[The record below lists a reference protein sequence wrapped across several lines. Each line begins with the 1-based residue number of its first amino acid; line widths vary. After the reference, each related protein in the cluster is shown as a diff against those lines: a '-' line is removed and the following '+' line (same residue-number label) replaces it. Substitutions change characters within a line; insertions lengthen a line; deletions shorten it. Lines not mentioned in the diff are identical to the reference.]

1 MSEPTRSYLKVQYEL
16 RPAKQVER
24 RMLID
29 SLQMLM
35 EAGFQIR
42 SYKYTGMG
50 SVYFIDFMLFHRLL
64 GIRDM
69 LSVEYD
75 RNIAKRVE
83 FNRPFESVD
92 TEIAPIGQVI
102 PKLSKDL
109 KHLVWLDYDGVLR
122 SSHLQDI
129 ATATTYLSVGS
140 ILLITVDIEP
150 PTDEDSPEQW
160 RQHFVNEALDFF
172 DPSLQVKDFAKSKL
186 PKRNIEL
193 VAKAIHAGLA
203 GRRDAEFIPMFNF
216 VYKDGNQMLT
226 MGGMVGTSVE
236 KRRVRT
242 SALADSPYFR
252 GDFETE
258 PCVITVPRL
267 TRKERQYL
275 DGFMPCKD
283 LWTPDDFELSWE
295 MVSAY
300 RDIYRYCPNYAEMLL

>member
-24 RMLID
+24 RMLVD

-50 SVYFIDFMLFHRLL
+50 SIYFIDFMLFHRLL
-64 GIRDM
+64 GIKDM
-69 LSVEYD
+69 LSVEHD
-75 RNIAKRVE
+75 HQIARRVE
-83 FNRPFESVD
+83 FNRPFELVL

-109 KHLVWLDYDGVLR
+109 KHLLWLDYDGVLR
-122 SSHLQDI
+122 NSHLQDI
-129 ATATTYLSVGS
+129 STATTYLSVGS

-150 PTDEDSPEQW
+150 PTAEDSPEQW
-160 RQHFVNEALDFF
+160 RQHFVEEGLDFF
-172 DPSLQVKDFAKSKL
+172 DPALEVKDFAKSKL
-186 PKRNIEL
+186 PQRNIEL
-193 VAKAIHAGLA
+193 LAKAINAGLA
-203 GRRDAEFIPMFNF
+203 GRKDAEFIPMFNF

-226 MGGMVGTSVE
+226 MGGMVGARDE
-236 KRRVRT
+236 KRKVRA

-252 GDFETE
+252 GDFKTA
-258 PCVITVPRL
+258 PCVIDVPRL

-275 DGFMPCKD
+275 DGFMPCQD
-283 LWTPDDFELSWE
+283 LWTPKDFELSWDI
-295 MVSAY
+295 VRAY
-300 RDIYRYCPNYAEMLL
+300 RDVYRYCPNYAEMLL